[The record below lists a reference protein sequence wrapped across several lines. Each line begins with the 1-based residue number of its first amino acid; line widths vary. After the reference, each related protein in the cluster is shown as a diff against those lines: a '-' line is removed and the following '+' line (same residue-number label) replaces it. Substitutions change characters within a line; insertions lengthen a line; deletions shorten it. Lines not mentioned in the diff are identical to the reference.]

1 MAPHHSVPLL
11 RDELFGDTIRLE
23 MRALRLRAL
32 LVALLSGVPLVY
44 LAEDAYRGFYAIS
57 LAVAAG
63 SVLWTGVLGWLIG
76 HRPATYWRLQN
87 ATIVLDT
94 SFVTALLFALLFSQN
109 PLEAPNSGVV
119 FLLYF
124 VLLAL
129 AAVHQRVVLVRL
141 AAGVT
146 IAQYGLLI
154 AVGAWLGVHR
164 LPPNLAVG
172 GFSWSQQI
180 ARLIVL
186 LCASL
191 AAVLIVENGE
201 ELRRQRFRDPLT
213 GLYNRD
219 FFFESARL
227 AFAEAQRFN
236 LAFSVGVIDVDEFK
250 RFNDTY
256 GHQAG
261 DAVLRSIGT
270 MLRTSFRRSDVVA
283 RWGGDEFF
291 FFLFGVQEEGA
302 RQFAADLLAKIRERA
317 VGLSFPYPTIS
328 CGVASRR
335 SGDEDFEDLLR
346 RADGHLYQIK
356 DGNGNAAGGAQG
368 AASGRFTAVPGS
380 AADRATPR

>member
-1 MAPHHSVPLL
+1 MS
-11 RDELFGDTIRLE
+11 REELFGDAIRLE
-23 MRALRLRAL
+23 MRALQLRAL

-44 LAEDAYRGFYAIS
+44 LVNDAYRSFYAVS
-57 LAVAAG
+57 LAVAAAAV
-63 SVLWTGVLGWLIG
+63 SWTVVLWWLIG

-87 ATIVLDT
+87 ATIVIDT
-94 SFVTALLFALLFSQN
+94 SSVTALLFALLFSQN

-119 FLLYF
+119 FLIYF

-129 AAVHQRVVLVRL
+129 ASVHQRVVLVRL

-146 IAQYGLLI
+146 IAQYGLVI

-164 LPPNLAVG
+164 LPPNLEVG

-180 ARLIVL
+180 ARFIVL

-191 AAVLIVENGE
+191 AAVLIVANGE

-227 AFAEAQRFN
+227 AFAEAQRFD

-261 DAVLRSIGT
+261 DAVLHSIGAT
-270 MLRTSFRRSDVVA
+270 LQTSFRRSDVVA

-291 FFLFGVQEEGA
+291 FFLFGVEEEGA
-302 RQFAADLLAKIRERA
+302 RQFAAALLAKIRQRA
-317 VGLSFPYPTIS
+317 VGFSFPYPTIS

-335 SGDEDFEDLLR
+335 PSDETFEDLLR
-346 RADGHLYQIK
+346 RADGRLYRIK
-356 DGNGNAAGGAQG
+356 DGNGGAVGGASG
-368 AASGRFTAVPGS
+368 ASSDRFTAVSGS
-380 AADRATPR
+380 AVNRATPG